1 VEDDVESL
9 DLVVELLDE
18 SDGARP
24 GDADLAQ
31 RVLQRAVEVERSA
44 LPASPTT
51 VYVSL
56 VLTDDAGIARLN
68 RQYRGIDTPTD
79 VLSFPQL
86 DAPGPSV
93 EQPAGMPLM
102 LGDIVIS
109 LLRAEEQAREY
120 GHSRERELAFLLVHG
135 LLHLLGFDHE
145 MPEQAAAMETEQD
158 VILQSLGLSR
168 DSPA

>member
-1 VEDDVESL
+1 
-9 DLVVELLDE
+9 VVELLDE
-18 SDGARP
+18 TDSARP

-31 RVLQRAVEVERSA
+31 RVLGRAVELERRA
-44 LPASPTT
+44 LPPSPIT

-86 DAPGPSV
+86 DSPDRSL
-93 EQPAGMPLM
+93 ERPAGMPLM

-109 LLRAEEQAREY
+109 LPQAESQAREY

-145 MPEQAAAMETEQD
+145 VPDQAAAMETEQEI
-158 VILQSLGLSR
+158 ILLSLGLSR
-168 DSPA
+168 DSTP